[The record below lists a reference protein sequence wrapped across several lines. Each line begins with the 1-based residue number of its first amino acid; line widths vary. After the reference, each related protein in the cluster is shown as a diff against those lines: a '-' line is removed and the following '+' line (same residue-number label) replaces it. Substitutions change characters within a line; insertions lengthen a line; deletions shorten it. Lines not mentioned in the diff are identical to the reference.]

1 MFYVQRYLIG
11 MMLQINYLWT
21 GWNHQPVINFGIS
34 AANMEQMEN
43 CKPQERGLSNQR
55 NCEIKHN
62 IILQ

>member
-1 MFYVQRYLIG
+1 MF
-11 MMLQINYLWT
+11 QINYVWT

-55 NCEIKHN
+55 NCEIKHH
-62 IILQ
+62 IILTVK